1 MHSTLAGFISG
12 TPAGDEAAAIL
23 QKCVH
28 CGFCNAT
35 CPTYR
40 LLGDELDGPR
50 GRIYQIKEMLEG
62 AAPAASV
69 LQHLDRCLTCRACET
84 TCPSGVEYGKLL
96 DTGREIAEER
106 VGRGWWARWQRR
118 VLRWL
123 FPYPRR
129 IAPLLRLGM
138 HLRGLMPAFLAA
150 HVPPTPAPAG
160 AWPEPRHP
168 RRMIALAGC
177 VQSVVTPATTAAAAR
192 VLDRGGIS
200 LEVANGAGCCGA
212 LSHHLAAREEGLDF
226 ARRNIDAWIPLLD
239 AGAETIVAC
248 ASGCGVHLRD
258 YGRLLETDAAYAEK
272 AARVA
277 GVVRD
282 LCEVVPAPAAE
293 MPGPRLR
300 VAVHTPCTLQH
311 GQRLGGKVETLL
323 RSLGCDLTPVEEPG
337 MCCGSAGSYSLL
349 QPGIS
354 TRLGDA
360 RAAALQAGNPDLV
373 VTANVGCQL
382 HLGARCA
389 VPVRHWIEV
398 LDEATRAV
406 GEPPASGS

>member
-1 MHSTLAGFISG
+1 MHTPLAGFIAG
-12 TPAGDEAAAIL
+12 TRAGDEAAAIL

-50 GRIYQIKEMLEG
+50 GRIYQIKDILEG
-62 AAPAASV
+62 AEPAASV

-106 VGRGWWARWQRR
+106 VGRALWSRLQRR
-118 VLRWL
+118 VLRWF
-123 FPYPRR
+123 FPYPAR
-129 IAPLLRLGM
+129 IAP
-138 HLRGLMPAFLAA
+138 FLAIGA
-150 HVPPTPAPAG
+150 RLRRFLPAVLATHVPPRAAPAG
-160 AWPEPRHP
+160 EWPQNPHE
-168 RRMIALAGC
+168 RRMVALEGC

-192 VLDRGGIS
+192 VLDRAGIT
-200 LEVANGAGCCGA
+200 LERAPAAGCCGA

-226 ARRNIDAWIPLLD
+226 ARRNVDAWLPLLD
-239 AGAETIVAC
+239 AGAEAIVAC
-248 ASGCGVHLRD
+248 ASGCGMHLRD
-258 YGRLLETDAAYAEK
+258 YGRLLADDARYAEK
-272 AARVA
+272 AARIA
-277 GVVRD
+277 AAVRD
-282 LCEVVPAPAAE
+282 LSEVVPASPARTVRA
-293 MPGPRLR
+293 GLR

-311 GQRLGGKVETLL
+311 GQRLGGKVEALL
-323 RSLGCDLTPVEEPG
+323 AGAGCALTPVREPG

-354 TRLGDA
+354 ARLGVA
-360 RAAALQAGNPDLV
+360 RAEALQEGNPDLV

-382 HLGARCA
+382 HLGARCS
-389 VPVRHWIEV
+389 VPVRHWIEIV
-398 LDEATRAV
+398 DEAEHPV
-406 GEPPASGS
+406 L

>member
-1 MHSTLAGFISG
+1 MHSTLADFIAG
-12 TPAGDEAAAIL
+12 TAAGEEASAIL

-50 GRIYQIKEMLEG
+50 GRIYQIKDMLEG

-106 VGRGWWARWQRR
+106 VGRRWWPVLQRR
-118 VLRWL
+118 VLRWF
-123 FPYPRR
+123 FPYPGR
-129 IAPLLRLGM
+129 IAPWLRLGAL
-138 HLRGLMPAFLAA
+138 LRPLLPRVLAL
-150 HVPPTPAPAG
+150 HVPPVPPSAG
-160 AWPEPRHP
+160 AWPPARHA
-168 RRMIALAGC
+168 RRMVALQGC
-177 VQSVVTPATTAAAAR
+177 VQSVVTPATAAAAAR
-192 VLDRGGIS
+192 VLDRSGIS
-200 LEVANGAGCCGA
+200 LVAASAAGCCGA

-226 ARRNIDAWIPLLD
+226 ARRNIDAWEPLLES
-239 AGAETIVAC
+239 GAEAIVAC

-258 YGRLLETDAAYAEK
+258 YGRLLASDGAYAAK
-272 AARVA
+272 AARVSA
-277 GVVRD
+277 AVRD
-282 LCEVVPAPAAE
+282 LSEVVPVPEPSAMARP
-293 MPGPRLR
+293 LR

-311 GQRLGGKVETLL
+311 GQRLGGKVEALL
-323 RSLGCDLTPVEEPG
+323 RAAGCELSPVADPG

-349 QPGIS
+349 QPALS
-354 TRLGDA
+354 ARLGDA
-360 RAAALQAGNPDLV
+360 RAAALEAGKPDVV

-382 HLGARCA
+382 HLGGRCGT
-389 VPVRHWIEV
+389 PVRHWIEL
-398 LDEATRAV
+398 LDETPDTV
-406 GEPPASGS
+406 V